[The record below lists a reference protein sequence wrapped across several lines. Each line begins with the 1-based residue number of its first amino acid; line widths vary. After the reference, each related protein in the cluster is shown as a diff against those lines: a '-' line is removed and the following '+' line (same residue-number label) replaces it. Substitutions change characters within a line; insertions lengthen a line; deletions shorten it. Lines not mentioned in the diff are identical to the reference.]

1 MAQAKKYV
9 LLDRDGVINHDSGNF
24 IKSPDE
30 WLPIDNS
37 LEAIALLHRNG
48 YQVVVITNQS
58 GVGRGLYSDAIL
70 TDMHRKMARLTEA
83 VGGKI
88 NHIYY
93 CPHLPDAGCDCRKP
107 KPGMLLQ
114 FSQDANVAL
123 DDIYFIGDSLR
134 DIEAGI
140 AAGAKPLLVKTG
152 NGEKTLAANPDL
164 NIPTF
169 ENLYDAAEY
178 ILSK

>member
-1 MAQAKKYV
+1 MSQAKKHV
-9 LLDRDGVINHDSGNF
+9 LLDRDGVINHDSGDF
-24 IKSPDE
+24 ITSADE
-30 WLPIDNS
+30 WLPIDKS
-37 LEAIALLHRNG
+37 LAAIALLHNKG

-70 TDMHRKMARLTEA
+70 TDMHLKMTQLTAA

-88 NHIYY
+88 SHIYY

-114 FSQDANVAL
+114 FSKDAGIAL
-123 DDIYFIGDSLR
+123 DDIYFVGDSLR

-140 AAGAKPLLVKTG
+140 AAGAKPVLVKTG
-152 NGEKTLAANPDL
+152 NGTKTLAANPDL

-178 ILSK
+178 IISR

>member
-1 MAQAKKYV
+1 MELAKKYV
-9 LLDRDGVINHDSGNF
+9 LLDRDGVINHDSGGF
-24 IKSPDE
+24 IKSVDE
-30 WLPIDNS
+30 WIPIAKS
-37 LEAIALLHRNG
+37 LEAIALFTKNG

-70 TDMHRKMARLTEA
+70 TDMHLKMTRMTEA
-83 VGGKI
+83 AGGKI
-88 NHIYY
+88 SHIYY
-93 CPHLPDAGCDCRKP
+93 CPHLPDAGCECRKP
-107 KPGMLLQ
+107 KPGMLHQ
-114 FSQDANVAL
+114 FSKDADIAL

-140 AAGAKPLLVKTG
+140 AAGAKSLLVKTG

-164 NIPTF
+164 HVPIF

-178 ILSK
+178 ILSR

>member
-1 MAQAKKYV
+1 MEQAKKYV
-9 LLDRDGVINHDSGNF
+9 LLDRDGVINHDSGDF

-30 WLPIDNS
+30 WLPIDKS
-37 LEAIALLHRNG
+37 FEAIALLNKHG
-48 YQVVVITNQS
+48 YQIVVITNQS

-70 TDMHRKMARLTEA
+70 TDMHHKMTRMAAAL
-83 VGGKI
+83 GGEI
-88 NHIYY
+88 SHIYY
-93 CPHLPDAGCDCRKP
+93 CPHLPDAGCECRKP

-140 AAGAKPLLVKTG
+140 AAGAKSILVKTG
-152 NGEKTLAANPDL
+152 NGEKTLAANPEL
-164 NIPTF
+164 NVPIF

-178 ILSK
+178 ILSR

>member
-1 MAQAKKYV
+1 MQPAKKYI
-9 LLDRDGVINHDSGNF
+9 LLDRDGVINHDSGGF

-30 WLPIDNS
+30 WLPIDKS
-37 LEAIALLHRNG
+37 LEAIALLTKRG
-48 YQVVVITNQS
+48 YQVVVMTNQS

-70 TDMHRKMARLTEA
+70 TDMHLKMMRMTEA
-83 VGGKI
+83 AGGKI
-88 NHIYY
+88 SHIYY
-93 CPHLPDAGCDCRKP
+93 CPHLPDAGCECRKP

-114 FSQDANVAL
+114 FSKDAGVVL

-140 AAGAKPLLVKTG
+140 AAGAKSILVKTG

-164 NIPTF
+164 NVPIF

-178 ILSK
+178 ILSR

>member
-37 LEAIALLHRNG
+37 LEAIALLHSNG
-48 YQVVVITNQS
+48 YQVIVITNQS

-70 TDMHRKMARLTEA
+70 ADMHRKMTRLTEA

-88 NHIYY
+88 SHIYY

-152 NGEKTLAANPDL
+152 NGEKTLAASPDL

-178 ILSK
+178 ILSR

>member
-1 MAQAKKYV
+1 MAQADKYV
-9 LLDRDGVINHDSGNF
+9 LLDRDGVINHDSGDF

-30 WLPIDNS
+30 WIPIDKS
-37 LEAIALLHRNG
+37 LEAIALLNKNG

-70 TDMHRKMARLTEA
+70 TEMHHKMSRMTDA

-88 NHIYY
+88 SHIYY

-107 KPGMLLQ
+107 KPGMLQQ
-114 FSQDANVAL
+114 FSKDMDVAL
-123 DDIYFIGDSLR
+123 NEIYFIGDSLR

-140 AAGAKPLLVKTG
+140 AAGAKSILVKTG
-152 NGEKTLAANPDL
+152 NGEKTLAANPELD
-164 NIPTF
+164 IPIF

-178 ILSK
+178 ILSR